1 MLGPQKSLEE
11 RIELNNII
19 NRDIDLAIIGAGPAG
34 LAAAI
39 SAKKNGVDNLIII
52 ERNNWLGG
60 ILPQCIHDGFGLEI
74 FKEPLTGPEYA
85 QKYVDE
91 LNELKIPYM
100 LNSMVLE
107 ITPEKK
113 IYIAN
118 PESLLCFSA
127 KSIILAMGCRERT
140 RGQINIP
147 GTRPAG
153 IYTAGVV
160 QNIINLKNMLVG
172 KNVVILGSG
181 DIGLIMARRLTLEG
195 AKVQAVVEILSHTNG
210 LPRNIQQC
218 LIDYEI
224 PLLLSHTVTE
234 IQGLNRVNSVTISP
248 VNENLQPIKGKER
261 RIICDTLLLSI
272 GLIPENDLTKDF
284 GVELNQITG
293 GAIVDENFETTVSG
307 VFACGNVL
315 HVHDVVDYVTIE
327 AEKAGRSAAEYILK
341 KKPKKKRI
349 NAIAGNG
356 IRYILPNFFSNE
368 SDIEFSM
375 RVLCPGE
382 AVSIVFFDEK
392 KVVKT
397 AKLRKVHPAQ
407 MIKINV
413 KQSEIA
419 NINSLRVEV
428 LSK

>member
-1 MLGPQKSLEE
+1 M
-11 RIELNNII
+11 NNVT
-19 NRDIDLAIIGAGPAG
+19 NRDVDLVIVGAGPAG

-39 SAKKNGVDNLIII
+39 SAKKNGIDNLIIV

-74 FKEPLTGPEYA
+74 FQEPLTGPEYA
-85 QKYVDE
+85 QKYIDKINK
-91 LNELKIPYM
+91 LQIPYL

-107 ITPEKK
+107 ITSEKK
-113 IYIAN
+113 IYVAN

-140 RGQINIP
+140 RGQISIP

-160 QNIINLKNMLVG
+160 QNIINLQNIMVG

-195 AKVQAVVEILSHTNG
+195 AKVHAVVEILPHTSG

-224 PLLLSHTVTE
+224 PLLLSHTVTNIE
-234 IQGLNRVNSVTISP
+234 GLDRVNSVTISP
-248 VNENLQPIKGKER
+248 VNEKLQPIKGKER
-261 RIICDTLLLSI
+261 KIICDTLLLSI
-272 GLIPENDLTKDF
+272 GLIPENDLTTNF
-284 GVELNQITG
+284 GAKLSQITG
-293 GAIVDENFETTVSG
+293 GAIVDENLETVMSG

-315 HVHDVVDYVTIE
+315 HVHDVVDYVTLE
-327 AEKAGRSAAEYILK
+327 AEKAGKSAANYILK

-349 NAIAGNG
+349 KTIAGNG
-356 IRYILPNFFSNE
+356 IRYIIPNFISGESN
-368 SDIEFSM
+368 IEFSM
-375 RVLCPGE
+375 RVLFPGE
-382 AVSIVFFDEK
+382 DVSIGFFDGK
-392 KVVKT
+392 KLFKT
-397 AKLRKVHPAQ
+397 VKLRKVHPAQ
-407 MIKINV
+407 MIKINLE
-413 KQSEIA
+413 KSEIA
-419 NINSLRVEV
+419 NLNSLSVEV